1 MERLIKYVLDAL
13 AELGNSQ
20 HVALFQVQENEG
32 IGIVVGGFHRGELIL
47 PGKYVEFEG
56 TPLED
61 VIVTKQVK
69 TYPGTLSEGLPF
81 PAYETNGNTEENSLT
96 CLCLPLL
103 NEAHQVVG
111 IIVIAHLTGVTLS
124 EERLRVLEILRGL
137 VMSAVENARLF
148 HLATV
153 DSLTGLYVRR
163 YFEIRLQ
170 EEFARVRRHGGVVS
184 LLMIDVDHLKQIN
197 DAHGHQQG
205 DRILQELAHLLR
217 TSTRHDI
224 DLPCRYSGEKFAV
237 LLPSTDLEGA
247 YILGE
252 RIRQRC
258 EQHPFISV
266 RGELLKVTISAGVAT
281 MNQSIAKEELLRRAD
296 LMLYAAKQA
305 GRNQT
310 MKYGR
315 K

>member
-13 AELGNSQ
+13 AELGSSQ

-32 IGIVVGGFHRGELIL
+32 FGIVVGGFHQGEFIL

-61 VIVTKQVK
+61 VIGNKQVK
-69 TYPGTLSEGLPF
+69 TYAGTLIEALPF
-81 PAYETNGNTEENSLT
+81 PVYETEPRGDELT

-103 NEAHQVVG
+103 NEAHLVVG
-111 IIVIAHLTGVTLS
+111 VIVIAHPSGFTLA
-124 EERLRVLEILRGL
+124 EDRLRVLEILRGL
-137 VMSAVENARLF
+137 IMSAVENARLF

-153 DSLTGLYVRR
+153 DSLTGLYIRH

-184 LLMIDVDHLKQIN
+184 LLMMDIDRLKQIN
-197 DAHGHQQG
+197 DTYGHQQG
-205 DRILQELAHLLR
+205 DRVLQEFAHLLR
-217 TSTRHDI
+217 ISTRHDI
-224 DLPCRYSGEKFAV
+224 DLPCRYSGEKFAI
-237 LLPSTDLEGA
+237 LLPNTDLEGA

-252 RIRQRC
+252 RIRQTC
-258 EQHPFISV
+258 EQHPFATV
-266 RGELLKVTISAGVAT
+266 HGGLLNITISGGIAT
-281 MNQSIAKEELLRRAD
+281 MNQSVAKEELIRRAD

>member
-20 HVALFQVQENEG
+20 HVALFQIQENEG
-32 IGIVVGGFHRGELIL
+32 FGIVVGGFHQGEFIL

-56 TPLED
+56 SPLD
-61 VIVTKQVK
+61 DIIVTKQVK
-69 TYPGTLSEGLPF
+69 TYAGTLIDGLPF
-81 PAYETNGNTEENSLT
+81 PVYETDNNSNDLN

-103 NEAHQVVG
+103 NETHQVVG
-111 IIVIAHLTGVTLS
+111 IIVIAHPSGFTVV
-124 EERLRVLEILRGL
+124 EDRLRILEMLRGL

-153 DSLTGLYVRR
+153 DSLTGLYIRH

-170 EEFARVRRHGGVVS
+170 EEFTRVRRHGGVVS
-184 LLMIDVDHLKQIN
+184 LLMMDIDRLKQVN
-197 DAHGHQQG
+197 DTYGYQQG
-205 DRILQELAHLLR
+205 DRVLQEFAHLLR
-217 TSTRHDI
+217 ISTRRDI
-224 DLPCRYSGEKFAV
+224 DLPCRYGGEKFAI
-237 LLPSTDLEGA
+237 LLPNTDLEGA

-252 RIRQRC
+252 RIRHTC
-258 EQHPFISV
+258 EQHPFATIH
-266 RGELLKVTISAGVAT
+266 GGLLNITISAGIAT
-281 MNQSIAKEELLRRAD
+281 MNQSVAKEELIRRAD